1 VPEGASQYK
10 ICQKLNRNTQIKRLD
25 PFYFSFLYYLLS
37 LIGEKRFIG
46 L

>member
-10 ICQKLNRNTQIKRLD
+10 TFQKLNRNTQIKGIEPVL
-25 PFYFSFLYYLLS
+25 FFFFYYLLS
-37 LIGEKRFIG
+37 LIGGKQFIC